1 MGKISTTKDTT
12 LALRLE
18 PHASAGEYTKEGTH
32 AICKGQIVVN
42 KLWNDILLQPQNLA
56 AVVKHLYGPE
66 RERLETTARF
76 LANDRPII
84 LAGLASAAYL
94 CHPAET
100 YLNARG
106 RLASVVYGAD
116 ALYTHLPALKNA
128 NVILNTRSGETA
140 EIVRLA
146 QALVERDVPFVA
158 ITNEPESR
166 TARLATHIL
175 WTNTHKDDLVSINVV
190 TGMMTATLALAAAI
204 LGELEARR
212 DSFES
217 LPDQMD
223 SVLAESIQRSDE
235 IYQLFAKIRPI
246 HLLYRGALKG
256 AAYNARL
263 VFEEVAR
270 TPAVPVEAA
279 EFRQGPNEVV
289 DERFGALVFVPD
301 GQPGTLNLSLVKDI
315 RRSRG
320 RALTIGQAS
329 DISIS
334 NVPDELLS
342 IPAILPA
349 QVLAYK
355 LAEAQGYEPGTARYI
370 TKVITAEEGIP
381 NETY

>member
-1 MGKISTTKDTT
+1 M
-12 LALRLE
+12 
-18 PHASAGEYTKEGTH
+18 
-32 AICKGQIVVN
+32 N
-42 KLWNDILLQPQNLA
+42 KLWNDILVQPQNLA

-66 RERLETTARF
+66 RGRLESTARF
-76 LANDRPII
+76 LANDRPI
-84 LAGLASAAYL
+84 LFTGVASAAYL

-128 NVILNTRSGETA
+128 NVVLNTRSGETA

-146 QALVERDVPFVA
+146 HALVERGIPFVA
-158 ITNEPESR
+158 ITNEPDS
-166 TARLATHIL
+166 TAARLATHIL

-190 TGMMTATLALAAAI
+190 TGMMTATLALAASV
-204 LGELEARR
+204 LEEFDARR

-223 SVLAESIQRSDE
+223 SVLVESIQRGDE
-235 IYQLFAKIRPI
+235 IYRIFSKIRPI

-263 VFEEVAR
+263 VLEEVAR
-270 TPAVPVEAA
+270 IPAIPVEAA

-289 DERFGALVFVPD
+289 DERFGALVFVPG
-301 GQPGTLNLSLVKDI
+301 GQPGTLTRSLVADV
-315 RRSRG
+315 RRSG
-320 RALTIGQAS
+320 GMVLTIGKSA

-342 IPAILPA
+342 ILALIPA
-349 QVLAYK
+349 QILAYR
-355 LAEAQGYEPGTARYI
+355 LAEAQGYEPGTTRYI

-381 NETY
+381 NAT